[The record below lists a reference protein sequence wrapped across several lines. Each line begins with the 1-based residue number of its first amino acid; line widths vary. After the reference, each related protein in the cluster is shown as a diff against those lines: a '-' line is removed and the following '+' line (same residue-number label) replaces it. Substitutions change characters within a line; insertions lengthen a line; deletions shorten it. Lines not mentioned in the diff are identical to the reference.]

1 MGLGAQGSLSE
12 KEKNLIEF
20 IRGLKFGEIII
31 KVQDGLPLVITTNCS
46 MDELEAQIG
55 GRSFDRLVEVCRF
68 VLMDAE
74 SYRVLKATG
83 KA

>member
-1 MGLGAQGSLSE
+1 
-12 KEKNLIEF
+12 
-20 IRGLKFGEIII
+20 
-31 KVQDGLPLVITTNCS
+31 

-68 VLMDAE
+68 VRMDAE

-83 KA
+83 KV